1 MSRPLSGEVPGMTGA
16 LSEEVRAFLQERRF
30 AVLATINGDGS
41 VQQTVVW
48 YELDGDE
55 VVMNATPYRVKTRN
69 LRRDP
74 RASICVE
81 DGYTWVTI
89 RGSVRFVEDSQIA
102 QDDIRRLAVRYDG
115 AESAERQMREQFS
128 RQERIT
134 IRLQPEKVTVYG
146 L

>member
-1 MSRPLSGEVPGMTGA
+1 MTGA